1 MATHET
7 RDTSDPIGQAEYR
20 VDAGLLIGY
29 LILYLGLLVFQWDA
43 RYVILGVSVELVLVI
58 IGALVKA
65 YLLSNDRAAQA
76 VATVLCLPA
85 LLLAVG
91 LCSITLSG
99 ILHEQESGDPLAYA
113 GLAVFFLAAI
123 YSRWQRFRRTTL
135 RLARFMR
142 YFDETYVHEDGR
154 RVIGPFSQ
162 IMSAVLECW
171 LATILFAG
179 SWFIAVVAGGIE
191 TGDGNMNQAGT
202 VSGLILVT
210 LSLLRELAG
219 IGLVRVAYR
228 NRPDP
233 EAYWLEI
240 YSKAGKVV
248 RRQPE

>member
-7 RDTSDPIGQAEYR
+7 HDTSDPIGHAEYR
-20 VDAGLLIGY
+20 VDAGFLIGY
-29 LILYLGLLVFQWDA
+29 LILYLGLLVFHWDPH
-43 RYVILGVSVELVLVI
+43 YVILGVSVELVLVI

-85 LLLAVG
+85 LLLAIG
-91 LCSITLSG
+91 LCSVPLAG
-99 ILHEQESGDPLAYA
+99 ILDDQAGGNPAAYA
-113 GLAVFFLAAI
+113 GLVAFFLSAV

-171 LATILFAG
+171 LATIVFTA
-179 SWFIAVVAGGIE
+179 SWFIAVVAGGIK
-191 TGDGNMNQAGT
+191 TGDGDMTRAG
-202 VSGLILVT
+202 VILLT
-210 LSLLRELAG
+210 LCLLRELVG
-219 IGLVRVAYR
+219 IGLVRLAYR

-233 EAYWLEI
+233 EAYWLEA
-240 YSKAGKVV
+240 YSRAGKVV